1 MAVKLSEVMT
11 ASTFFWNSADW
22 EAKLEERKAHDDA
35 EALEYLRAKF
45 PGVDDEVFFTDYM
58 GTVSNHVVDAG
69 TVCKAGKIERVCS
82 SCKGKCTLQGENGRP
97 VVRIQESP
105 RGFNFLDIR
114 WTCGIPCKYQKA
126 NDDFERMYQRS
137 GLLPSQRGFT
147 FGNYKVIN
155 SELSKARAKALDAVG
170 SGENLVLAGKWG
182 TGKTHLAVAIAMI
195 VMNKGQQAIF
205 RLVSTMIDEL
215 REANFNGDYY
225 GLMRRFSEV
234 SCLVLDDLGKERD
247 TEAGREYLYQ
257 IIDYRYVHKL
267 QTILTTNALTIEE
280 LARWGRAEYIQPMI
294 SRLLERG
301 SWVTIANSSDYR
313 LTRGK

>member
-1 MAVKLSEVMT
+1 M
-11 ASTFFWNSADW
+11 
-22 EAKLEERKAHDDA
+22 
-35 EALEYLRAKF
+35 
-45 PGVDDEVFFTDYM
+45 
-58 GTVSNHVVDAG
+58 
-69 TVCKAGKIERVCS
+69 
-82 SCKGKCTLQGENGRP
+82 
-97 VVRIQESP
+97 
-105 RGFNFLDIR
+105 
-114 WTCGIPCKYQKA
+114 IP
-126 NDDFERMYQRS
+126 
-137 GLLPSQRGFT
+137 
-147 FGNYKVIN
+147 
-155 SELSKARAKALDAVG
+155 
-170 SGENLVLAGKWG
+170 
-182 TGKTHLAVAIAMI
+182 HLAVAIAMN

-247 TEAGREYLYQ
+247 TDAGREYLYL
-257 IIDYRYVHKL
+257 IIDYRYCHKL
-267 QTILTTNALTIEE
+267 QTIVTTNALTIEE